1 MASQRFPTRI
11 DPRFAPLL
19 RVIFGVRPENSYVEL
34 TDGVDGGAGAPPG
47 SDVHSGTFLARFG
60 RFHAE
65 TPIAN
70 IVSWRIEG
78 PWRSITALGVR
89 MSVRHRDLTFGGT
102 ARGGVRV
109 DFRERPKIS
118 VMRPPALYVTVDDL
132 EGLAAAL
139 TDRGIPGEDART
151 RVVP

>member
-1 MASQRFPTRI
+1 MASQRFPTRL

-19 RVIFGVRPENSYVEL
+19 RVLFGVKPENSYVEL
-34 TDGVDGGAGAPPG
+34 TDGPGGGEGTATPA
-47 SDVHSGTFLARFG
+47 GTFFARYG

-78 PWRSITALGVR
+78 PWRSIMALGVR

-109 DFRERPKIS
+109 DFRDRPKIS
-118 VMRPPALYVTVDDL
+118 VMRPPALYVTPDDL

-139 TDRGIPGEDART
+139 TARGIPGRDART
-151 RVVP
+151 RIVP

>member
-1 MASQRFPTRI
+1 MASQRFPSRI
-11 DPRFAPLL
+11 DRRFAPLL
-19 RVIFGVRPENSYVEL
+19 RVLFGVRPENAYVEL
-34 TDGVDGGAGAPPG
+34 RDEAGSGAADPPV
-47 SDVHSGTFLARFG
+47 SDLPTGTFLARYG
-60 RFHAE
+60 RFQAE

-78 PWRSITALGVR
+78 PWRSIMALGVR

-109 DFRERPKIS
+109 DFRERPRIS

-139 TDRGIPGEDART
+139 TDRGVPGQDART
-151 RVVP
+151 RIVP

>member
-1 MASQRFPTRI
+1 MEAASSVPFWLWSRT
-11 DPRFAPLL
+11 
-19 RVIFGVRPENSYVEL
+19 L
-34 TDGVDGGAGAPPG
+34 TEA
-47 SDVHSGTFLARFG
+47 GTFLARYG

-109 DFRERPKIS
+109 DFRERPKVS

-139 TDRGIPGEDART
+139 TERGIPGQDART
-151 RVVP
+151 KVVP

>member
-1 MASQRFPTRI
+1 VARQRFPTRI
-11 DPRFAPLL
+11 DPRYAALL
-19 RVIFGVRPENSYVEL
+19 RVLFGVTPENSYVEL
-34 TDGVDGGAGAPPG
+34 TDAPVGDADGTGAPAG
-47 SDVHSGTFLARFG
+47 MFFARYG

-78 PWRSITALGVR
+78 PWRAITALGVR

-109 DFRERPKIS
+109 DFRERPKVS
-118 VMRPPALYVTVDDL
+118 VMHPPALYVTVDDL

-139 TDRGIPGEDART
+139 TARGIPGEDART
-151 RVVP
+151 RIVS